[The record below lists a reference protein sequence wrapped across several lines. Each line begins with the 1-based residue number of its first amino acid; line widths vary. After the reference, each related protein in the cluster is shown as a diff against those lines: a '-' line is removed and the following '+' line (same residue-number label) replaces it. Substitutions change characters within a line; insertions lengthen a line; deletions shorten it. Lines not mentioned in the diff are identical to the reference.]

1 MGIFRTSL
9 RGREREREE
18 GLLRFA
24 IRRYYSEGIYKVDES
39 PHRKRG
45 ISREVYAKLF

>member
-24 IRRYYSEGIYKVDES
+24 IRRYYSEGIYKVDGS
-39 PHRKRG
+39 SHRKRG